1 MQVKFVFTLNT
12 LQKPIHH
19 KGAQAEVTHE
29 NERHR
34 AIDDVAVSILPGGNI
49 LLFKE
54 YLNLEVEAE
63 DQGESHHTEAYLHQN
78 RKVEEE
84 EGIPSNVVHINCNVE
99 SLENVYTRAI
109 ANLLINHDFHNLD
122 PEGEGHDLK
131 YTNKLAKDVL
141 QADEGTAPV
150 TLPVQDC
157 PRVVAPQP
165 EAQAVQQD

>member
-1 MQVKFVFTLNT
+1 LQVKFVFTLDS
-12 LQKPIHH
+12 LKKPIHH
-19 KGAQAEVTHE
+19 EGAQAEVTHE

-84 EGIPSNVVHINCNVE
+84 EGIPSNVVHICAVT
-99 SLENVYTRAI
+99 ENSAQIFPIKWVRA
-109 ANLLINHDFHNLD
+109 
-122 PEGEGHDLK
+122 
-131 YTNKLAKDVL
+131 
-141 QADEGTAPV
+141 
-150 TLPVQDC
+150 LP
-157 PRVVAPQP
+157 AI
-165 EAQAVQQD
+165 